1 MSVCAFRVRL
11 VSVSAKLKISFSDFV
26 TFQLRV
32 GSLWIQVSPRTSLCR
47 GGNVCGSMQSAVALL
62 LSQRSLGLSGD
73 CDRLHDEGVQASQA
87 RDDIALFV
95 CAVEITCS
103 FAWIGGK
110 RASLQLTAN
119 KQTNRQY
126 GRDRA

>member
-1 MSVCAFRVRL
+1 
-11 VSVSAKLKISFSDFV
+11 
-26 TFQLRV
+26 
-32 GSLWIQVSPRTSLCR
+32 
-47 GGNVCGSMQSAVALL
+47 MQSAVALL

-110 RASLQLTAN
+110 RASLQLTDGADEIEDSTAVSLPS
-119 KQTNRQY
+119 QIL
-126 GRDRA
+126 ASWLLCV